1 MKVERENVEEF
12 SQEYLKLKDRDKE
25 DFSRI
30 ANKLLAKTFIV
41 CDLNEDKD
49 DYYTS
54 LRFFYLLSVYF
65 SFIDYL
71 LFKNELN
78 RIVYIKTTKDR
89 NRFHLNKIDTIIAL
103 IFRAKYFEKSKE
115 ISLDRIVTLTIEELV
130 EEINKTKIYQS
141 QKTITEIERALK
153 VLRRNKICNFVG
165 KVTKDTVIEILPTI
179 LILIKVSDIEDI
191 KNKVLNYIND
201 SEDNEEDAEDENVSE
216 D

>member
-1 MKVERENVEEF
+1 MKVESQSIEEF
-12 SQEYLKLKDRDKE
+12 SVEYLKLKDRDKE

-41 CDLNEDKD
+41 CDLDEDKD
-49 DYYTS
+49 DYYQA
-54 LRFFYLLSVYF
+54 LRFFNLLSIYF
-65 SFIDYL
+65 SFIDYEIL
-71 LFKNELN
+71 KNELN

-89 NRFHLNKIDTIIAL
+89 NRFHLNKLDTIIAL

-115 ISLDRIVTLTIEELV
+115 ISLDRIVTLSLEELV

-153 VLRRNKICNFVG
+153 TLRRNKICNFVG

-179 LILIKVSDIEDI
+179 LILVKVSDIEDI
-191 KNKVLNYIND
+191 KNKILNYIND
-201 SEDNEEDAEDENVSE
+201 NENEEDVDDENISE

>member
-1 MKVERENVEEF
+1 MLDF
-12 SQEYLKLKDRDKE
+12 CYL
-25 DFSRI
+25 I
-30 ANKLLAKTFIV
+30 
-41 CDLNEDKD
+41 
-49 DYYTS
+49 
-54 LRFFYLLSVYF
+54 YLLSVYF
-65 SFIDYL
+65 SFIDYEII
-71 LFKNELN
+71 KNELN

-115 ISLDRIVTLTIEELV
+115 ISLDRIVTITIEELV